1 MQHKQSGRDTAQSFF
16 ERLYE
21 QGGARVNKVLEDL
34 LSRPHVTDRL
44 GKTVGRAADAKR
56 QIDRNMQLLLSLLN
70 LPSRADYNRLLA
82 KIETLQGSLVNL
94 SMKLDRVLAAQERA
108 AARPVRRARKK
119 ARTTHAAHAAAEPRS

>member
-1 MQHKQSGRDTAQSFF
+1 MQHKPYGRGTAQSFF

-34 LSRPHVTDRL
+34 LSRPHFTDRL

-94 SMKLDRVLAAQERA
+94 SMKVDRILAAQERA
-108 AARPVRRARKK
+108 AKAPRRAKRKEEAARP
-119 ARTTHAAHAAAEPRS
+119 AHATAEPKP

>member
-1 MQHKQSGRDTAQSFF
+1 MESKNARSFI

-21 QGGARVNKVLEDL
+21 QGGTRVNKALEEL
-34 LSRPHVTDRL
+34 LKNPAVTDQI

-70 LPSRADYNRLLA
+70 LPSRADYSRLLA

-94 SMKLDRVLAAQERA
+94 NMKVDRVLAHQAKPPATAKKRA
-108 AARPVRRARKK
+108 SKKTKRA
-119 ARTTHAAHAAAEPRS
+119 

>member
-1 MQHKQSGRDTAQSFF
+1 MESKSGRSFI

-21 QGGARVNKVLEDL
+21 QGGTRVNKALEEL
-34 LSRPHVTDRL
+34 LKNPSVTDRF

-70 LPSRADYNRLLA
+70 MPSRADYSRLLA

-94 SMKLDRVLAAQERA
+94 NMKVDRVLAHQAKPA
-108 AARPVRRARKK
+108 ATAKSRARRKK
-119 ARTTHAAHAAAEPRS
+119 RASKM

>member
-1 MQHKQSGRDTAQSFF
+1 MESKHAPSFI

-21 QGGARVNKVLEDL
+21 HGGARVNQALEEL
-34 LSRPHVTDRL
+34 LKNPAVTDRL

-70 LPSRADYNRLLA
+70 MPSRADHHRLLA

-94 SMKLDRVLAAQERA
+94 SMKVDRLLATSHAKTTAPRKPRK
-108 AARPVRRARKK
+108 ARPARRP
-119 ARTTHAAHAAAEPRS
+119 RTGA

>member
-1 MQHKQSGRDTAQSFF
+1 MESKNARSFI

-21 QGGARVNKVLEDL
+21 EGGTRVNKALEEL
-34 LSRPHVTDRL
+34 LKNPAVTDRL

-70 LPSRADYNRLLA
+70 LPSRADYSRLLA

-94 SMKLDRVLAAQERA
+94 NMKVDRVLAHQAKPA
-108 AARPVRRARKK
+108 AAKRKPSKSKRAKR
-119 ARTTHAAHAAAEPRS
+119 A